1 MMENTSAQP
10 DLATFILAEVQ
21 RQTSEEA
28 LRKIVETKIG
38 ECVKS
43 AVDSAMRSYGNVGK
57 QIEKAVENSLSIGD
71 RVDVPAYG
79 VMVMNVLRAKMDE
92 VLGEHI
98 NKHLANEMAD
108 ILKIAPKELKLSD
121 VVEAM
126 IKEIDVGER
135 YGTHITLIAEAS
147 ENVDGYWHVYLD
159 EEENTRKYDCE
170 VQIAID
176 GNGKIYSLKCGG
188 RDAKGTI
195 IMGPLHGYQKMIF
208 SAYACGSKFIVDEPD
223 YISTGIG
230 DF

>member
-1 MMENTSAQP
+1 MQVTTGAPSELTS
-10 DLATFILAEVQ
+10 FIMAEVQ
-21 RQTSEEA
+21 RQTSQDAMRA
-28 LRKIVETKIG
+28 LVEKKIG
-38 ECVKS
+38 ECVKD
-43 AVDSAMRSYGNVGK
+43 AVERAMASYGNVGK
-57 QIEKAVENSLSIGD
+57 QIRDAVETSLSIGD

-79 VMVMNVLRAKMDE
+79 TMVLAVLRAKMDE

-98 NKHLANEMAD
+98 NNHLASEIAD

-121 VVEAM
+121 LVEAM
-126 IKEIDVGER
+126 IEDIDAGER

-147 ENVDGYWHVYLD
+147 ESVDGYWHVYLD
-159 EEENTRKYDCE
+159 EEEGRRKYDCA
-170 VQIAID
+170 VQIAVD
-176 GNGKIYSLKCGG
+176 SNGKIYSLKCGG

-208 SAYACGSKFIVDEPD
+208 SAYACGSKFIVGEPD